1 MDFRLQEASLAFIS
15 LGLEEGGVEKTMV
28 IFGDEGGRDIEIWLV
43 TSIAQ
48 ISKVLVLF
56 KAI

>member
-28 IFGDEGGRDIEIWLV
+28 IFGDEGGRDIEI
-43 TSIAQ
+43 
-48 ISKVLVLF
+48 
-56 KAI
+56 